1 MESPAQLVNSIR
13 GQSTDIFRQD
23 FLPDAPLQVFGERLS
38 LDKGDQ
44 TRLFVVLN
52 TGTHAA
58 DATSCC
64 GCFLSF
70 KCSQCHQHLHSF
82 TYSVC
87 VLDIVHSVPQVGVG
101 FSKLSL
107 Q

>member
-1 MESPAQLVNSIR
+1 MESYANSMQDDKYMESPAQLLNSIT

-52 TGTHAA
+52 TGTHKVAMLQMQPLAA
-58 DATSCC
+58 AVFCRLYAHNAINTCI
-64 GCFLSF
+64 LSQI
-70 KCSQCHQHLHSF
+70 QCVFQ
-82 TYSVC
+82 T
-87 VLDIVHSVPQVGVG
+87 
-101 FSKLSL
+101 
-107 Q
+107 